1 MRLPIW
7 LDLTSQQVQL
17 HLMEGLDQW
26 VRLGL
31 LSDEQVKTLAGRLN
45 EPIPEKV
52 EAVAPVDRAMI
63 ENSPV
68 GAGMI
73 APTDVIEESAITVAA
88 EQKPSWIAQALG
100 SLIEEISVLW
110 LLFLGVF
117 LVVVSS
123 GVLAASQWDSFSV
136 VGQYLVLFS
145 YTLAFWGVSV
155 WAQRKEN
162 LQSTGRMLSLT
173 TLLLIP
179 VNFWMMDRVGVLA
192 GTVGLGVGAIAAI
205 ALTLMPLGLSA
216 TWMPRRINRVNLVAL
231 SWLHLGWGWAI
242 WPVIATYIGTVGTA
256 ANLTYQDR
264 QSDLQETG
272 TDPTVE
278 GQTSQEQQSEL
289 QAAAEQSATEQSATE
304 QSAAEHPKL
313 LSFDVLAV
321 ALTLLVLLVRSLFI
335 AQVPPEQL
343 GLAAG
348 LCGWLLVWLTRNKP
362 SPVDWAS
369 VGYGLLILG
378 WAVSV
383 RQSPPW
389 QAIAVSGL
397 GLSLLFM
404 RLRQTWAKGYLV
416 ALLAVGL
423 QAYGL
428 VWSVVPTTVR
438 DRIITL
444 LTTWFAI
451 GPIEPIDWAS
461 VGFFPYL
468 LGLLAFAFYLR
479 RQQQS
484 TLAILTEKIAL
495 GFGILLALVSL
506 GNNFTAAVNLTL
518 STVTLIWLLTSRRAL
533 PKGLLSLT
541 HGVGLAAI
549 ASWIHYFVPDL
560 SGLAWGTIVL
570 GVGIAELLYHPFLQS
585 RYLKLNTW
593 VAGLSLLSL
602 SYFILLIELIERW
615 ETVPA
620 WLWLSMPIVLTF
632 ITHHRGA
639 LHQRAAGQLA
649 LVGVFMQVPWLLG
662 RPIDSWF
669 AIATFAIGFIVT
681 GLNSSVWRSY
691 WASFFTVGFGLLLTH
706 VVFWRVLFSNM
717 TNGQGRMLVFSAIV
731 TWSLWLINRGLRQR
745 SDEMGVLY
753 IKATKLWGALF
764 LIALLGLGS
773 LVTVVCIAEPEVVP
787 TETSYLD
794 YVVVTMILLVAAL
807 VEYIRSRQMEWRYW
821 SLGGASAIAI
831 ILGLTT
837 KNVATAQIGIVMVAC
852 GFLLHIAGDVWA
864 IRRPSHNL
872 TWRQSWHGIPLA
884 FAALG
889 WLLGHDIYAADTGLY
904 TVVVGL
910 LCLGIGRR
918 ESRLTLLSYIGLF
931 GLTAGA
937 YELLIYRLLQASGGN
952 PGDGIT
958 LLAMLA
964 LVLTML
970 YRLFSRWV
978 YGYFRLSFKALQVAN
993 HGHWLL
999 GSILCAIAPI
1009 LSLSQPKGITL
1020 WTVTTLLFCGYALSV
1035 GNRRWTPTPVVLDH
1049 DEWTTLGIVGGL
1061 LCFAHNRY
1069 VWFPDQTGFLTWSS
1083 AIACV
1088 IGCVLYYLPW
1098 SRLGWGKIWQQLGL
1112 WLPLIILSMTTS
1124 LVQTQGLLIIAAFYA
1139 WMAKQTARVR
1149 LSYLSVLLFDV
1160 ALIDYLDGRGWLST
1174 LILSVIAG
1182 LSILYVAEVEPYL
1195 TAQPQRQQRHWLRI
1209 LASGLVGVTALYQTE
1224 VSTPM
1229 LAYAALAVGIGI
1241 VLIFAGL
1248 ILKVRAYL
1256 YVGTATFVLQIL
1268 RVLWLFISAN
1278 SLLLWAVGI
1287 VLGLLFIWVAATFES
1302 RRTQVSTQLSSW
1314 TTALNDW
1321 E

>member
-31 LSDEQVKTLAGRLN
+31 LSDEQVKSLADRLS
-45 EPIPEKV
+45 EPVPERV
-52 EAVAPVDRAMI
+52 EAVSPAAGTVK
-63 ENSPV
+63 ENVSV
-68 GAGMI
+68 GAGGV
-73 APTDVIEESAITVAA
+73 ASTDVVEEALDKSAVPVTVN
-88 EQKPSWIAQALG
+88 QKPSWVAQALG

-136 VGQYLVLFS
+136 VGQYLVLFG

-192 GTVGLGVGAIAAI
+192 GPVGLGAAAIAAI
-205 ALTLMPLGLSA
+205 ILTLMPLGLSA

-231 SWLHLGWGWAI
+231 SWLHWGWGWAI

-264 QSDLQETG
+264 QSDLQTTK
-272 TDPTVE
+272 TDATSE
-278 GQTSQEQQSEL
+278 EQTSEEQLSEERVL
-289 QAAAEQSATEQSATE
+289 EEQVLEKQ
-304 QSAAEHPKL
+304 PRL

-335 AQVPPEQL
+335 EQVPPEQL

-362 SPVDWAS
+362 SPVNWAS

-378 WAVSV
+378 WAASV
-383 RQSPPW
+383 RQSPPL

-404 RLRQTWAKGYLV
+404 RLRQTWEKGYLV

-438 DRIITL
+438 DRIVAL

-484 TLAILTEKIAL
+484 TLAVLTEKIAL

-518 STVTLIWLLTSRRAL
+518 STVTLIWLLTNRRAL
-533 PKGLLSLT
+533 PKSLLSLT
-541 HGVGLAAI
+541 HGAGLAAI

-560 SGLAWGTIVL
+560 SALSWGTIVL
-570 GVGIAELLYHPFLQS
+570 GVGIAELLYHPFLRSQ
-585 RYLKLNTW
+585 YLKLNTW
-593 VAGLSLLSL
+593 VAGLLLLSL

-615 ETVPA
+615 ESAPV
-620 WLWLSMPIVLTF
+620 WLWLSVPIVLTF
-632 ITHHRGA
+632 ITHHRRA
-639 LHQRAAGQLA
+639 LYPEAAGQLA
-649 LVGVFMQVPWLLG
+649 LVAVFMQVPWLLD
-662 RPIDSWF
+662 RPIDSWV
-669 AIATFAIGFIVT
+669 AIATFAIGFIST
-681 GLNSSVWRSY
+681 GLNSSIWRSY
-691 WASFFTVGFGLLLTH
+691 WASFFTVGFGLLLAHT
-706 VVFWRVLFSNM
+706 VLWRGLVSNM
-717 TNGQGRMLVFSAIV
+717 TNGNGRMLIFAAIM
-731 TWSLWLINRGLRQR
+731 TWSLWLLNRGLRQR

-753 IKATKLWGALF
+753 IKATKQWGALF
-764 LIALLGLGS
+764 FLSLLCYGALITAICL
-773 LVTVVCIAEPEVVP
+773 AFPEAIPERVG
-787 TETSYLD
+787 YLN
-794 YVVVTMILLVAAL
+794 YVVVAMILLVAAL
-807 VEYIRSRQMEWRYW
+807 VEYIRDRPMEWRYW
-821 SLGGASAIAI
+821 SLGWTGAVAVMLALI
-831 ILGLTT
+831 T
-837 KNVATAQIGIVMVAC
+837 KGVANAQVGIVMIAL
-852 GFLLHIAGDVWA
+852 GFVGHIMGDVWA
-864 IRRPSHNL
+864 MRRPVSQVN
-872 TWRQSWHGIPLA
+872 WRTSWHGIPLV

-889 WLLGHDIYAADTGLY
+889 WLLGHDFYAADTGLY
-904 TVVVGL
+904 TMAAGL

-918 ESRLTLLSYIGLF
+918 ESRLKLFSYLGLF

-937 YELLIYRLLQASGGN
+937 YELLIYKLMQASGGN
-952 PGDGIT
+952 PGDGFT

-970 YRLFSRWV
+970 YRWLGRWV
-978 YGYFRLSFKALQVAN
+978 HGYLRLSFNALQVAN

-999 GSILCAIAPI
+999 GSILCAIAPF
-1009 LSLSQPKGITL
+1009 LSLSQPRGITL

-1035 GNRRWTPTPVVLDH
+1035 GNRRWTPMPVVLDH
-1049 DEWTTLGIVGGL
+1049 EEWTTLGIVGGL

-1069 VWFPDQTGFLTWSS
+1069 VWFPDQTGLLTWSS
-1083 AIACV
+1083 AIACG
-1088 IGCVLYYLPW
+1088 IGFVLYCLPW
-1098 SRLGWGKIWQQLGL
+1098 SRLGWDKSWQRLGL
-1112 WLPLIILSMTTS
+1112 WLPLIILTMTTS

-1139 WMAKQTARVR
+1139 WMAKQTSRIR

-1224 VSTPM
+1224 VSTPL

-1241 VLIFAGL
+1241 ILIFTGL

-1302 RRTQVSTQLSSW
+1302 RRSQVGSQLSSW
-1314 TTALNDW
+1314 TAALDDW